1 MRHLTTG
8 GKEWPAAVWKEKRRF
23 AIEEVPTPRPG
34 PGEIVVKVKYCAIC
48 GSDVHRAFMYGMMTP
63 NAILGHEYSG
73 TVCEVGEG
81 VTRWKTGDR
90 IVGGGGTPPVEIA
103 AKIPSRAPRYSARTM
118 GLEFGGVRKGAF
130 AEYVLMKE
138 WQPLPIPEGVSDIA
152 AALVEPCSAA
162 LHSVRI
168 SRIKLGDKVG
178 ILGVGAIGLFALQ
191 CIRAAGAST
200 VIAVDLSPARR
211 EAAKALGADI
221 LIDPKETNTVEAL
234 LDATD
239 GLGPDLIWECAG
251 AKVTFDQ
258 ALTAVKRDGRVIF
271 IALSWEPTPVLPVEW
286 VGREVE
292 LKTSYGMF
300 PNEWQIALDLMAKEK
315 IRVEPMVRSGDYFPL
330 DRIQEAFEQC
340 VNPTDRIKAVIV
352 P

>member
-1 MRHLTTG
+1 MKAAIWKGKRHFT
-8 GKEWPAAVWKEKRRF
+8 
-23 AIEEVPTPRPG
+23 IEEVPTPRPG

-48 GSDVHRAFMYGMMTP
+48 GSDVHRAFMHGMMTP

-73 TVCEVGEG
+73 IVYEVGEG
-81 VTRWKTGDR
+81 VTRWKVGDR
-90 IVGGGGTPPVEIA
+90 IVGGGGTPPVEVA
-103 AKIPSRAPRYSARTM
+103 AKIPASAPRYSARTM
-118 GLEFGGVRKGAF
+118 GLEFGGARKGAF

-138 WQPLPIPEGVSDIA
+138 WQPLPIPENVSEVA
-152 AALVEPCSAA
+152 AALAEPCTVSV
-162 LHSVRI
+162 HSVRI
-168 SRIKLGDKVG
+168 SGIKLGDKVG
-178 ILGVGAIGLFALQ
+178 ILGLGAIGLFVLQ
-191 CIRAAGAST
+191 CIRVAGAST
-200 VIAVDLSPARR
+200 VIAVDPSPARR

-239 GLGPDLIWECAG
+239 GLGPDLIWECAA

-271 IALSWEPTPVLPVEW
+271 VALGWEPTPVLPVEW

-292 LKTSYGMF
+292 LKTSYGRF
-300 PNEWQIALDLMAKEK
+300 PNEWQISLDLMAKDK
-315 IRVEPMVRSGDYFPL
+315 IRIEPMVRSGDYFPL